1 MITLSILIVLALI
14 CALVGVLMG
23 LFSLIGLLASLLV
36 GVLVGALAGHI
47 ANRFMGTQTSTGR
60 NIVLGILGSFVGEF
74 LFGLIGIHATGS
86 ISSFVISVL
95 GACVCIWWITDCS
108 TIVDRFSLVVCLCSP
123 LRESFFIFSPLTVIS
138 RSDIIHP

>member
-60 NIVLGILGSFVGEF
+60 NIGHSGQLCGRVPVRPHRHPCHRQHQLLRHLCAGCLRLHLGG
-74 LFGLIGIHATGS
+74 
-86 ISSFVISVL
+86 
-95 GACVCIWWITDCS
+95 
-108 TIVDRFSLVVCLCSP
+108 
-123 LRESFFIFSPLTVIS
+123 
-138 RSDIIHP
+138 

>member
-14 CALVGVLMG
+14 CALMGVLMG

-60 NIVLGILGSFVGEF
+60 NIVL
-74 LFGLIGIHATGS
+74 ATGS
-86 ISSFVISVL
+86 YSRSIPGSCSASSASMPPAASAPSLSLCWVPASAF
-95 GACVCIWWITDCS
+95 GWITDCS

-138 RSDIIHP
+138 

>member
-60 NIVLGILGSFVGEF
+60 NIVLGSFVGEF

-95 GACVCIWWITDCS
+95 GACVCIW
-108 TIVDRFSLVVCLCSP
+108 VDNRLFHD
-123 LRESFFIFSPLTVIS
+123 R
-138 RSDIIHP
+138 

>member
-60 NIVLGILGSFVGEF
+60 WVPASASG
-74 LFGLIGIHATGS
+74 
-86 ISSFVISVL
+86 
-95 GACVCIWWITDCS
+95 WITDCS
-108 TIVDRFSLVVCLCSP
+108 TIVDRFLWLFVFALPSGRAFL
-123 LRESFFIFSPLTVIS
+123 FSAP
-138 RSDIIHP
+138 

>member
-60 NIVLGILGSFVGEF
+60 NIVQGIQGTVQGSGSQPYPSAGELLGLLHDAVAMPRMIEGKLDVVGGF
-74 LFGLIGIHATGS
+74 RQCRIFHYITSL
-86 ISSFVISVL
+86 
-95 GACVCIWWITDCS
+95 CIAMRYIMDALY
-108 TIVDRFSLVVCLCSP
+108 RFS
-123 LRESFFIFSPLTVIS
+123 I
-138 RSDIIHP
+138 

>member
-60 NIVLGILGSFVGEF
+60 NIVLAFWAALW
-74 LFGLIGIHATGS
+74 A
-86 ISSFVISVL
+86 SSCSVSSASMPPAASAPSSSL
-95 GACVCIWWITDCS
+95 YWVPASASGWITDCS

-138 RSDIIHP
+138 

>member
-23 LFSLIGLLASLLV
+23 LFSLIGLLASL
-36 GVLVGALAGHI
+36 LVGALAGHI

-95 GACVCIWWITDCS
+95 GACVCIW
-108 TIVDRFSLVVCLCSP
+108 VDNRLFHN
-123 LRESFFIFSPLTVIS
+123 R
-138 RSDIIHP
+138 